1 MADYKYTLIVSQY
14 DYSRHMYIVK
24 HDPKTF
30 IQNAKNLVIELEKY
44 KRDEDDK
51 KDIVFGDLTYF
62 RQEDISS
69 RYNINDQGDI
79 YFINAVYANYLI
91 GEAIE
96 YYEYSRRESAGFKKK
111 MAKEAIQKHHN
122 GLEIKTILRKY
133 FEIV

>member
-30 IQNAKNLVIELEKY
+30 IQNAKNFATELEKY

-51 KDIVFGDLTYF
+51 RDIVFGDLAYF
-62 RQEDISS
+62 DQEVFSS

-79 YFINAVYANYLI
+79 YFINACYANYLI

-96 YYEYSRRESAGFKKK
+96 YYEQSRRESAGFKKK
-111 MAKEAIQKHHN
+111 TAKEAILKHHN
-122 GLEIKTILRKY
+122 GLEVKKILRKY